1 MTDKINLYVNSSYRK
16 ADETTSSLKC
26 IIPSGLI
33 KSYGKDYLT
42 LSITSFY
49 CFNTL
54 YQMDETNCDFALV
67 FRNSAG
73 AIYQTYYFTFVNCIG
88 NPNVYDIRDELNT
101 LMTNYCSVTYD
112 KIKNLFEFTRTK
124 AQDTNFNKMYLKI
137 LSCGTFLGFPKSQNK
152 KEIEISLTNGLVS
165 YQPVNVI
172 YHQQLL
178 INIDGDI
185 QMSINNL
192 DNKNSD
198 IFEPSSVLFMKP
210 IDIQRNQLIT
220 YDNYDGNAS
229 FQYKISQKDTI
240 NQINIRIT
248 NQDNEE
254 ISTLGDWTL
263 TMQLERHD
271 EDNTETLLTQIKE
284 YIKYIFIVIGEY
296 LMRH

>member
-16 ADETTSSLKC
+16 KDETTTNLKV
-26 IIPSGLI
+26 IVPSGLI
-33 KSYGKDYLT
+33 KSYGKDYFT

-54 YQMDETNCDFALV
+54 YQMDENNSDFNIV
-67 FRNSAG
+67 IRDISNN
-73 AIYQTYYFTFVNCIG
+73 TFKYLFFSFVDCVG
-88 NPNVYDIRDELNT
+88 NPNVYNILEELN
-101 LMTNYCSVTYD
+101 LLLNGYISVTYD
-112 KIKNLFEFTRTK
+112 KIKNLFLFTRTK
-124 AQDTNFNKMYLKI
+124 AVDASNNKIYLKNKT
-137 LSCGTFLGFPKSQNK
+137 CANFLGFSKDYIN
-152 KEIEISLTNGLVS
+152 KEIEITTDGIYS
-165 YQPVNVI
+165 YQPINVI

-198 IFEPSSVLFMKP
+198 ILEPSSVLFMKP
-210 IDIQRNQLIT
+210 IDINRNPLIM
-220 YDNYDGNAS
+220 YDNIDGNAS

-248 NQDNEE
+248 NQDNEY
-254 ISTLGDWTL
+254 IITLGDWQL

-271 EDNTETLLTQIKE
+271 EDITESLLTQIKE
-284 YIKYIFIVIGEY
+284 YISYIFLIIGTY
-296 LMRH
+296 LS